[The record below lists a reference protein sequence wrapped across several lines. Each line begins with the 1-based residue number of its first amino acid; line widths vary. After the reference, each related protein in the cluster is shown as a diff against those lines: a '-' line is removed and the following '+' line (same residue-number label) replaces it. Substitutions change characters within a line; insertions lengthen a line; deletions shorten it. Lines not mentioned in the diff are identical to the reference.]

1 MAERRR
7 QALDPD
13 TEAAVSALVAM
24 LQTREG
30 RRKLLVLGIVALLA
44 YGAWLLYQRYGR
56 PHAMPGPTVRL
67 ATWNL
72 HEFSPRPQIDL
83 RRIAQIIQDNHFDLL
98 AIQEVRGTGEEV
110 DNLLNA
116 LGYPW
121 KAASYSPTTGNHERF
136 AFLYNAEHIEELG
149 PAEPVPSPG
158 AAIFART
165 PYEDTF
171 RAGNFSF
178 TLVTVHLEWTK
189 KGLRQEE
196 AQTLAML
203 LPDLESRAA
212 QHHLIVLGDFNEE
225 RAHGDLH
232 YLEDAGFQ
240 RLIHVPTNLSSTE
253 DFDNVLIDPRTTA
266 EFTGQSGVV
275 AFDQIYH
282 YSRHEAVEA
291 VSDHRPAWADFSTDQ
306 PVQPA
311 PAGIK

>member
-7 QALDPD
+7 RELDP
-13 TEAAVSALVAM
+13 EMEVALSALSAM
-24 LQTREG
+24 LQTRDG
-30 RRKLLVLGIVALLA
+30 RRRLLVLAIVGLLA

-56 PHAMPGPTVRL
+56 PHTPIGPTVRL

-136 AFLYNAEHIEELG
+136 AFIYNSDHIEEIG
-149 PAEPVPSPG
+149 PAEPVTRAYG
-158 AAIFART
+158 FART

-178 TLVTVHLEWTK
+178 TVVTVHLEWTK
-189 KGLRQEE
+189 KSLRE
-196 AQTLAML
+196 AEARELAAM
-203 LPDLESRAA
+203 LPDLSSRAP
-212 QHHLIVLGDFNEE
+212 QRHLIVLGDFNEE
-225 RAHGDLH
+225 HAHSNLH
-232 YLEDAGFQ
+232 YLTSAGFES
-240 RLIHVPTNLSSTE
+240 LIHDPTNLSSTE
-253 DFDNVLIDPRTTA
+253 DFDNVLVDPRSLP

-275 AFDQIYH
+275 AFDQTYQYTH
-282 YSRHEAVEA
+282 HQAVEA
-291 VSDHRPAWADFSTDQ
+291 ISDHRPAWADFSTDQ
-306 PVQPA
+306 PVQPSN
-311 PAGIK
+311 AGR